1 MSFSTLTRYLRLKI
15 RTDLSLPAS
24 ENLARL
30 DSLGN
35 SFNVGETD
43 DLTVNSRGNIVL
55 KPEATAVGG
64 TGSGGEVHVGTSA
77 QPVAV
82 KFFASSF
89 EVAGGAGSLVTDEGA
104 ATLTNKSI
112 SGLNNLLSNIGYAS
126 LNLAGSIKNSD
137 IASDASIDDS
147 KLATISSTGKVNFS
161 SLTGSPDGVVFPS
174 YSGNSSKYLRLN
186 SSGDGLEWS
195 ELSIPAGY
203 TDADADARV
212 SAGIATVKGEPSGL
226 ASLDGDGKLL
236 TSQLPSLAITSTS
249 VVASEAAMLALSAE
263 EGDVAI
269 RTDNGKTYLLAGNP
283 STLADW
289 KEVTAGGAVT
299 SVNGQSGNVSLST
312 TDVSEG
318 SNQYF
323 TDARA
328 KAAAVVSLA
337 TGNQVDQAPS
347 VAGVRQFVANRV
359 KKTPWEGTN
368 SVSLT
373 TSWGSRDAAIYVFDY
388 VTHEE
393 IIPATVT
400 WSGDFNTVTL
410 ALPGGMVAGNW
421 RVIAYQA

>member
-55 KPEATAVGG
+55 KPEAPVVGG

-137 IASDASIDDS
+137 IAGDASIDDS

-161 SLTGSPDGVVFPS
+161 SLTGSPDGVVFPA
-174 YSGNSSKYLRLN
+174 YSGNGSKYLRL
-186 SSGDGLEWS
+186 SSDGSSLEWAEVS
-195 ELSIPAGY
+195 SVGSGMETYKADWTSGSSITLNHNLGTSDVQVNVWDLS
-203 TDADADARV
+203 T
-212 SAGIATVKGEPSGL
+212 GEPVYF
-226 ASLDGDGKLL
+226 D
-236 TSQLPSLAITSTS
+236 
-249 VVASEAAMLALSAE
+249 
-263 EGDVAI
+263 DVD
-269 RTDNGKTYLLAGNP
+269 R
-283 STLADW
+283 
-289 KEVTAGGAVT
+289 
-299 SVNGQSGNVSLST
+299 T
-312 TDVSEG
+312 TDV
-318 SNQYF
+318 N
-323 TDARA
+323 
-328 KAAAVVSLA
+328 
-337 TGNQVDQAPS
+337 
-347 VAGVRQFVANRV
+347 
-359 KKTPWEGTN
+359 
-368 SVSLT
+368 SLT
-373 TSWGSRDAAIYVFDY
+373 LSV
-388 VTHEE
+388 
-393 IIPATVT
+393 P
-400 WSGDFNTVTL
+400 SGISPNY
-410 ALPGGMVAGNW
+410 
-421 RVIAYQA
+421 RVVLVKV